1 MYALDACWPRP
12 LKLSFQGGKQLMAE
26 AVYLYGVILLL
37 LDSRIDGEVRERML
51 VSHLR
56 YRGHME
62 YPLIDEVMNL
72 CRATGWTP
80 AKRPPNY
87 PEEYFGRWKV
97 SPAVVRMLIGRLRSD
112 DLYNQLACY
121 PLPEHRSTALAPQVG
136 GSLSLLSLALS
147 LSFSLV
153 SISLSLFSSPLLR
166 LSSAHILSASG
177 LYAVRHPV
185 LRP

>member
-1 MYALDACWPRP
+1 L
-12 LKLSFQGGKQLMAE
+12 QGGKQLMAE

-121 PLPEHRSTALAPQVG
+121 PLPEHRSTALAPQVRAL
-136 GSLSLLSLALS
+136 SLSLCLSRSLALS
-147 LSFSLV
+147 LSLCL
-153 SISLSLFSSPLLR
+153 SLSLACLSLSLSCSLPLPLSLSHALTLIIR
-166 LSSAHILSASG
+166 LAC
-177 LYAVRHPV
+177 YM
-185 LRP
+185 